1 VTNNMINIKDIA
13 KTYQNGEIE
22 VQALKGV
29 SFEIEEGE
37 MVSIMGP
44 SGSGKSTLMNILGCL
59 DTATS
64 GYYSLNDQDISQAS
78 EKELAYIRNKEV
90 GFVFQ
95 QFNLL
100 GRKTVL
106 SNVEVPL
113 IYSGAKK
120 KKRIKRAEDLLVKV
134 GLGHRMKHYPN
145 EISGGQK
152 QRVAIARALANNPS
166 LVLADEPT
174 GNLDTN
180 TGEEIMDLFQQ
191 LNDQG
196 HTIILVTHEHNI
208 AAYAERTIELID
220 GRIQRDVVA

>member
-1 VTNNMINIKDIA
+1 MINIKDIA

-22 VQALKGV
+22 EQALKGV

-78 EKELAYIRNKEV
+78 KKELAYIRNKEV

>member
-1 VTNNMINIKDIA
+1 MINIKDIA

-113 IYSGAKK
+113 IYSGVKK

>member
-1 VTNNMINIKDIA
+1 MINIKDIE
-13 KTYQNGEIE
+13 KTYQNGKIE

-120 KKRIKRAEDLLVKV
+120 KERIKRAEDLLVKV

-220 GRIQRDVVA
+220 GLIQRDVVA

>member
-113 IYSGAKK
+113 IYSGVKK

>member
-1 VTNNMINIKDIA
+1 
-13 KTYQNGEIE
+13 
-22 VQALKGV
+22 
-29 SFEIEEGE
+29 
-37 MVSIMGP
+37 MGP

>member
-1 VTNNMINIKDIA
+1 MINIKDIA
-13 KTYQNGEIE
+13 KTYQNGKIE

-78 EKELAYIRNKEV
+78 EKKLAYIRNKEV

-120 KKRIKRAEDLLVKV
+120 KERIKRAKDLLVKV

-220 GRIQRDVVA
+220 GLIQRDVVA

>member
-1 VTNNMINIKDIA
+1 MINIKDIA